1 MRVAVIFTFDY
12 SLKTWESSGTLQKE
26 LKPYQIL
33 NQKYGVNFTFIT
45 YGNSSDKNIDT
56 KINGIKIIPIY
67 EKFNKSS
74 NKFINYIKSFVFPI
88 YLSSNLKD
96 IDIIKQNQL
105 LGSWVSIILK
115 FLINKPL
122 ITRTGYD
129 MYEFSILE
137 MKKYYIK
144 FLYKYL
150 TKFTLKFSNLY
161 TVSSKSDYK
170 FLKENFKKTQIS
182 IRPNWVSLDGFFE
195 FDKRP
200 KNKILSVGRLEKQK
214 NYKYLIK
221 SFKDSSF
228 SIDLIGEGSEKDS
241 LKLLS
246 KKYNV
251 DVNFLDRVSNEKIL
265 TILPNYRYFITPSL
279 YEGNPKT
286 VLEALSRGCVVF
298 ASNIKN
304 HKEIIDHGKNGF
316 LFDLDKDNLFS
327 VFQKE
332 ISNSENIEFISLKGF
347 ENIKKTNSIDIC
359 VKREYL
365 DFKKLLN

>member
-1 MRVAVIFTFDY
+1 
-12 SLKTWESSGTLQKE
+12 
-26 LKPYQIL
+26 
-33 NQKYGVNFTFIT
+33 
-45 YGNSSDKNIDT
+45 
-56 KINGIKIIPIY
+56 
-67 EKFNKSS
+67 
-74 NKFINYIKSFVFPI
+74 
-88 YLSSNLKD
+88 
-96 IDIIKQNQL
+96 
-105 LGSWVSIILK
+105 
-115 FLINKPL
+115 
-122 ITRTGYD
+122 

-170 FLKENFKKTQIS
+170 FSKILKNSNIYKA
-182 IRPNWVSLDGFFE
+182 NWVSLDGFFE

-221 SFKDSSF
+221 SFKDSF

-265 TILPNYRYFITPSL
+265 TILPNYRYFITLL
-279 YEGNPKT
+279 YEGNQK
-286 VLEALSRGCVVF
+286 
-298 ASNIKN
+298 
-304 HKEIIDHGKNGF
+304 
-316 LFDLDKDNLFS
+316 LFW
-327 VFQKE
+327 
-332 ISNSENIEFISLKGF
+332 NSF
-347 ENIKKTNSIDIC
+347 EG
-359 VKREYL
+359 V
-365 DFKKLLN
+365 